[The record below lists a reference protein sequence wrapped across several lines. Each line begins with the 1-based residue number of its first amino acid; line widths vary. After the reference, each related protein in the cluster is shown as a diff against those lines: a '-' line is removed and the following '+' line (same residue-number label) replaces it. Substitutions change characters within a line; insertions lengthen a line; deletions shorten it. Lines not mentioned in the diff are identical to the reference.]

1 MKRNL
6 TLVFALFIL
15 SVSISAQTLVKGI
28 VKEIQGDKE
37 VPLPFANVY
46 IEGTTLGTTTNFDG
60 YYEIKLEPGT
70 YTISFSFI
78 GYEKVSKEITADG
91 ETPIEI
97 NVTLKA
103 GEGQKLQEVEVAGK
117 ANRESEN
124 MLMLEQKKA
133 VIAVEAIGA
142 KEMSRK
148 AVSDVAAGVKKVTGV
163 SMMGSKQLFVRGL
176 GDRYNS
182 AELNGLPIT
191 SPDPAKKVVKLDM
204 FQADIV
210 KLLEVSKVFNAK
222 NYADYTGALINIET
236 KDYPTEPFL
245 SVSIGGKYNS
255 NSTGKPFYMINS
267 AGNKFFGFDVNARRS
282 LTPKNYLV
290 VNRIMNIGEDFHPAS
305 FGFTTNNASPN
316 SSFSINGGKL
326 FDLNGSSKIGVLASV
341 SFDNEYEYSPNVI
354 DLNISNK
361 QGNIDGNYVS
371 QIYSYNTYFTS
382 LLSLSFLNGDRN
394 NITYNMV
401 YLNNGENGFKQ
412 KKGLS
417 PDWGEEDTALIRNA
431 EYIKYRLLSNQL
443 RGKHKLNDKLSF
455 NWNGS
460 LMNVMYDIPDRREI
474 VYQQNPDLQW
484 TYFALNNGNDTK
496 RVIIQQNAIEYNG
509 TASLDYALNDD
520 KGNVSVGA
528 YYRSKYQTY
537 NSYMFGYLFNQSN
550 LENYAV
556 DISNP
561 DAYFGPQI
569 FDRVKSNTNDGMGY
583 DGNLNIYSGF
593 VDFVYNLNRL
603 TINAGLRTE
612 YSGMEIISNTNRINN
627 NETSYSFSNLDLFPV
642 LNLKYSVNDK
652 SNVRFAV
659 SRTVTRPSFYEKSPA
674 QMIPELGERLTVGNP
689 GTKANPAAY
698 GYLENSYS
706 NNIDVKYEIFPKQ
719 NELISI
725 SAYYKQIIEPI
736 EQKLA
741 STGGTDFIKTFVST
755 PENATA
761 AGAEIELKKRFNNIF
776 AGLNAAYIYTN
787 IKVPASFDELTK
799 ERPLQGASP
808 YIINADLGY
817 NLRYG
822 KGKTN
827 VTYFGFVFN
836 SFGERLYAV
845 ASDGIGNQYELPF
858 NALDFVLKNSINQK
872 LEISFNVKNILNSTV
887 QYKQDIYSD
896 LSNPNVKT
904 GQILVYEYKKGITAS
919 LGISYKF

>member
-6 TLVFALFIL
+6 TFVFALIIF
-15 SVSISAQTLVKGI
+15 SISVGAQTVVRGI
-28 VKEIQGDKE
+28 VKEVQEEKE

-46 IEGTTLGTTTNFDG
+46 LEGTTIGTTTNFDG
-60 YYEIKLEPGT
+60 YYELNVEPGS
-70 YTISFSFI
+70 YTLSISFI
-78 GYEKVSKEITADG
+78 GYEKVSRAITADG
-91 ETPIEI
+91 ETPIEV
-97 NVTLKA
+97 NATLQA
-103 GEGQKLQEVEVAGK
+103 GTGQKLQEVKVAGK

-133 VIAVEAIGA
+133 VVAVEAIGA

-148 AVSDVAAGVKKVTGV
+148 AVSNVASGVKKVTGV

-182 AELNGLPIT
+182 AELNGLPVT
-191 SPDPAKKVVKLDM
+191 SPDPTKKVVKLDM

-236 KDYPTEPFL
+236 KDYPSEPFL
-245 SVSIGGKYNS
+245 SISIGGQYNS

-267 AGNKFFGFDVNARRS
+267 NGNKFFGFDVNTRRK
-282 LTPKNYLV
+282 LTPDTYLG
-290 VNRIMNIGEDFHPAS
+290 VNRLMNIGEDFHPAS
-305 FGFTTNNASPN
+305 FGFTNNNANPN
-316 SSFSINGGKL
+316 SNFSIKGGKL
-326 FDLNGSSKIGVLASV
+326 FDLNESSKIGVLASV
-341 SFDNEYEYSPNVI
+341 SFDNEYQYQPDVI

-371 QIYSYNTYFTS
+371 QEYSYNTYFTS
-382 LLSLSFLNGDRN
+382 LLSLSFVNGDRN
-394 NITYNMV
+394 NITYNMI
-401 YLNNGENGFKQ
+401 YLNNGEDGFKE

-443 RGKHKLNDKLSF
+443 RGKHKLNDKLSV

-460 LMNVMYDIPDRREI
+460 LMNVMYDVPDRREV
-474 VYQQNPDLQW
+474 VYQQNSDFSW

-496 RVIIQQNAIEYNG
+496 RVILQQNSIEYNG
-509 TASLDYALNDD
+509 TASLDYALNND
-520 KGNVSVGA
+520 KGTLSLGA
-528 YYRSKYQTY
+528 FYRSKNQTY
-537 NSYMFGYLFNQSN
+537 NSYLFGYLFNQSN
-550 LENYAV
+550 LENYLV

-561 DAYFGPQI
+561 DAYLGTEI
-569 FDRVKSNTNDGMGY
+569 FNRVKSNTNDGMGY
-583 DGNLNIYSGF
+583 NGSLDIYSGF

-603 TINAGLRTE
+603 TVNAGLRTE
-612 YSGMEIISNTNRINN
+612 YSSMEIISNTNKINN
-627 NETSYSFSNLDLFPV
+627 NETSYMFDNLDLFPV
-642 LNLKYSVNDK
+642 LNLKYSINDK
-652 SNVRFAV
+652 SNMRFALG
-659 SRTVTRPSFYEKSPA
+659 RTVTRPSFYEKSPA
-674 QMIPELGERLTVGNP
+674 QLIPELGERLTVGNP
-689 GTKANPAAY
+689 GTKDNPTAY

-706 NNIDVKYEIFPKQ
+706 NNIDIKYELFPQ
-719 NELISI
+719 RNELVSI
-725 SAYYKQIIEPI
+725 SAYYKNIIEPI

-741 STGGTDFIKTFVST
+741 STGGTDFIKTFVNT
-755 PENATA
+755 PGNASA
-761 AGAEIELKKRFNNIF
+761 AGVELELKKRFNNVF
-776 AGLNAAYIYTN
+776 AGVNAAYIYTN
-787 IKVPASFDELTK
+787 IKIPDSFDELTK

-822 KGKTN
+822 KDKTN
-827 VTYFGFVFN
+827 ITYFGLVFN

-845 ASDGIGNQYELPF
+845 ASDGIGNQYEKPF

-872 LEISFNVKNILNSTV
+872 LEINFTVKNILNSTV
-887 QYKQDIYSD
+887 QYKQDIYAD
-896 LSNPNVKT
+896 LSHPDLKT
-904 GQILVYEYKKGITAS
+904 GQVVVNEYKRGITAS